1 MNRMKKETSPIELL
15 VSSPVIKLNK
25 ISGFEVG
32 VKLTNAGEDPVHF
45 DMTQTALF
53 VNSKRSIAWDLAVQN
68 GTIINLKI
76 PPGKSKSVQWPLGNA
91 LFEQTGIY
99 KLELRWKEISL
110 KQDVTVLE

>member
-1 MNRMKKETSPIELL
+1 MKKETSPIELL

-68 GTIINLKI
+68 GTIINLNVA
-76 PPGKSKSVQWPLGNA
+76 PGKSKS
-91 LFEQTGIY
+91 GIY